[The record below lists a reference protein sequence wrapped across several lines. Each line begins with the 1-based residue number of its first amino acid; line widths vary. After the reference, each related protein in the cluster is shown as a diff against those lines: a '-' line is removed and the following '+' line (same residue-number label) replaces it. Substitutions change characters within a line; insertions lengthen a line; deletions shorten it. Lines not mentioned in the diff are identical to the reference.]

1 MFRAAR
7 LRLAA
12 FYAGS
17 VAVLLVVLGVSAY
30 VLLSNSLDDEID
42 DSLRASAAQVEADAL
57 ASGPAPRNEPY
68 GQDRPDPGGPRDDN
82 PAYGDGGKPKEPRS
96 LPSNVF
102 LVATSAG
109 GEVVL
114 NPRDIDLDGVNFAN
128 LCQRYEADREQ
139 KLTDVTGPEGRLRLI
154 TFQTPQS
161 LGDGQVLHLGRS
173 LEARDNQL
181 ATLRD
186 VMLWGGLAG
195 LVASSLGGFWLAG
208 RTLDPIR
215 RSFDS
220 QRRFISDASHELRT
234 PIAVVRANAE
244 LLARHRE
251 ASVDENMDQVE
262 AITSESEHMTG
273 LVDDLLTLARADEG
287 RLAIAEEAVDLADIA
302 ADVARDLAV
311 VAAAREIDLVVNA
324 APALVEGDRAR
335 LRQVAMALVDN
346 ALKYTP
352 AGGTVTVRSRRVGRR
367 AELMVTDTGPGIS
380 KEDQGRI
387 FDRFYRT
394 AAARSRDE
402 ESVGGTGLGLAIAK
416 TLIAMH
422 GGQLG
427 VDSTPGKGATFW
439 VRLPALQ

>member
-17 VAVLLVVLGVSAY
+17 VAALLIVLGMSAY
-30 VLLSNSLDDEID
+30 LLLSDSLDDEID
-42 DSLRASAAQVEADAL
+42 DSLESSAELLVTDGTGSNAAGQR
-57 ASGPAPRNEPY
+57 SGN
-68 GQDRPDPGGPRDDN
+68 GGPGGP
-82 PAYGDGGKPKEPRS
+82 ASTGEGYQHEPRPQS
-96 LPSNVF
+96 KPLPSNVF
-102 LVATSAG
+102 LVITSKDG
-109 GEVVL
+109 TIVS
-114 NPRDIDLDGVNFAN
+114 NPREIDVAGVDFAR
-128 LCQRYEADREQ
+128 LCAGYEGNQ
-139 KLTDVTGPEGRLRLI
+139 SITDVSSDEGRLRVL
-154 TFQTPQS
+154 TFQGPEEVA
-161 LGDGQVLHLGRS
+161 DGTVLHVARS
-173 LEARDNQL
+173 LTARDNQL

-244 LLARHRE
+244 LLARHRSS
-251 ASVDENMDQVE
+251 SVEENIDQVE

-287 RLAIAEEAVDLADIA
+287 RLEMAHEAVDLADIA
-302 ADVARDLAV
+302 NDVARDLSV
-311 VAAAREIDLVVNA
+311 VAAMREIDLIVNA
-324 APALVEGDRAR
+324 APALVEGDRSR
-335 LRQVAMALVDN
+335 LRQVAMVLVDN

-352 AGGTVTVRSRRVGRR
+352 TGGTVTVRARRIGRR
-367 AELMVTDTGPGIS
+367 AELTVTDTGPGIP
-380 KEDQGRI
+380 KDEQARI

-394 AAARSRDE
+394 AAARSHDE
-402 ESVGGTGLGLAIAK
+402 VSTGGTGLGLAIAK
-416 TLIAMH
+416 TLVGMH

-427 VDSTPGKGATFW
+427 VESTPGRGSTFW
-439 VRLPALQ
+439 VRLPAIQ